1 MENKKGMDAVY
12 IIKDKMF
19 NLKWASALVSS
30 LIPREWNE
38 EEQNVVEKVF
48 GKEFVDSHNSMMRLL
63 NRKQIENKTP
73 LGMDIDEYLN
83 DENYV
88 ITDPYIKAKLER
100 ASFENKFLVDKLVEF
115 TKENAEIIKEYV
127 NGKKK

>member
-1 MENKKGMDAVY
+1 MENKKEMDEVY
-12 IIKDKMF
+12 VIEDKMF
-19 NLKWASALVSS
+19 NLKWASGLVSS

-63 NRKQIENKTP
+63 NRRKIENKTP
-73 LGMDIDEYLN
+73 IGMDIDEYLN

-88 ITDPYIKAKLER
+88 ITDPYFKAKLER

-115 TKENAEIIKEYV
+115 TKENSDIIEEYV
-127 NGKKK
+127 KGKKK

>member
-1 MENKKGMDAVY
+1 MENKKEMDEVY
-12 IIKDKMF
+12 IIEDKMF
-19 NLKWASALVSS
+19 NLQWASALVSS

-100 ASFENKFLVDKLVEF
+100 AYFENKFFGDKPVKF
-115 TKENAEIIKEYV
+115 TKENADIIKEYV
-127 NGKKK
+127 KGKKK

>member
-1 MENKKGMDAVY
+1 MENKKEMDAVY

-19 NLKWASALVSS
+19 NLKWASTLVSS

-100 ASFENKFLVDKLVEF
+100 ASFENKFFGDKPVKF
-115 TKENAEIIKEYV
+115 TKENADIIKEYV
-127 NGKKK
+127 KGKKK

>member
-1 MENKKGMDAVY
+1 MEKKKEMDEVY
-12 IIKDKMF
+12 IIEDKMF
-19 NLKWASALVSS
+19 NLQWASGLVSS

-73 LGMDIDEYLN
+73 LGMDVDEYLN

-127 NGKKK
+127 KGKKK

>member
-1 MENKKGMDAVY
+1 MKDKKEMDGVY
-12 IIKDKMF
+12 IIEDKMF
-19 NLKWASALVSS
+19 NLQWASGLVSS
-30 LIPREWNE
+30 WIPREWNE

-63 NRKQIENKTP
+63 NSRKIENKTP

-83 DENYV
+83 EEGYV
-88 ITDPYIKAKLER
+88 ITDPYVKAQLEK
-100 ASFENKFLVDKLVEF
+100 ASFENKFLGDKPVKF

>member
-1 MENKKGMDAVY
+1 MENKKEMDEVY
-12 IIKDKMF
+12 VIEDKMF
-19 NLKWASALVSS
+19 NLKWASGLVSS

-83 DENYV
+83 EEGYV
-88 ITDPYIKAKLER
+88 ITDPYFKAQLEK
-100 ASFENKFLVDKLVEF
+100 ASFENKFFGDKPVKF
-115 TKENAEIIKEYV
+115 TKENADIIKEYV
-127 NGKKK
+127 KGKKK

>member
-1 MENKKGMDAVY
+1 MENRKEMDEVY
-12 IIKDKMF
+12 VIEDKMF
-19 NLKWASALVSS
+19 NLKWASGLVSS

-63 NRKQIENKTP
+63 NSRKIENKT
-73 LGMDIDEYLN
+73 LIGKDIDEILDD
-83 DENYV
+83 DEYV
-88 ITDPYIKAKLER
+88 ITDPYVKAQLEK
-100 ASFENKFLVDKLVEF
+100 ASFENKFLGDKPVKF

>member
-1 MENKKGMDAVY
+1 MNDKKEMDEVY
-12 IIKDKMF
+12 IIEDKMF
-19 NLKWASALVSS
+19 NLQWASGLVSS
-30 LIPREWNE
+30 WIPREWNE

-63 NRKQIENKTP
+63 NRKRIENKTL

-88 ITDPYIKAKLER
+88 ITDPYVKAQLEK
-100 ASFENKFLVDKLVEF
+100 ASFENKFFGDKPVKF
-115 TKENAEIIKEYV
+115 TKENADIIKEYV
-127 NGKKK
+127 KGKKK